1 MQADIIQKY
10 NRPVPRYTSYP
21 PANFFAP
28 LSEAD
33 YLRAVEES
41 NAARQNQISFYVHVP
56 FCRHLCHYCGC
67 NSYPMGRTETVQA
80 YVDALHREM
89 DRVAQYIDKS
99 RKISQIHYGGGS
111 PTALPVPMIKE
122 LTEHM
127 LSLFP
132 VIERPEIA
140 IECHPGY
147 LTENDWM
154 ALTECGFTRYSLG
167 VQDFRE
173 EVLKTSGRRPS
184 LLPMEEI
191 LRMLRGSG
199 ATVNMDFIYGLP
211 KQSAESFRET
221 MRQAAALRPDRLVT
235 FAYAHLPMI
244 FPRQKVLD
252 RAGLPADEEK
262 NQMFEE
268 AARILQEA
276 GYKPVG
282 LDHFV
287 LPDDELAQALAQGRL
302 HRNFQGYCTR
312 RTTAQVYAFGVTG
325 ISQLDDVYAQNGRD
339 IQEYIRTINDENVME
354 MALVENIQREDLNAI
369 EIALAY
375 EHLLQQSGMTQEK
388 VSERVGKS
396 RTAIT
401 NYLRLL
407 KLPAQV
413 QMALQKKEIDMGHAR
428 ALLAVDSPSL
438 QIKLFKEIQK
448 HGYSVRKVEEMAQQL
463 KNGEDIITAKNKAV
477 SKEKLPEEFNLLR
490 NRLAQFFQTKVQM
503 TCSPKGKG
511 KITIQ
516 FDNEEQLERIMN
528 ALDGANG

>member
-1 MQADIIQKY
+1 MQTEIIQKY

-21 PANFFAP
+21 PANYFGP
-28 LSEAD
+28 LTEVD

-41 NAARQNQISFYVHVP
+41 NQARQNQISFYVHVP

-67 NSYPMGRTETVQA
+67 NSYPMGRMETVQA

-89 DRVAQYIDKS
+89 DRVAQHIDKD

-132 VIERPEIA
+132 MIDRPEIA

-147 LTENDWM
+147 LTENDWT

-167 VQDFRE
+167 VQDFRD

-191 LRMLRGSG
+191 LQILRGSG

-211 KQSAESFRET
+211 KQSVESFRET

-252 RAGLPADEEK
+252 KAGLPADEEK
-262 NQMFEE
+262 NGMFEE
-268 AARILQEA
+268 ASRILQEA
-276 GYKPVG
+276 GYVPVG

-287 LPDDELAQALAQGRL
+287 LPEDELAQALAQGRL

-325 ISQLDDVYAQNGRD
+325 ISQLDDIYAQNGRD
-339 IQEYIRTINDENVME
+339 IQEYISTINEGKLYTSRGYRLSAQEKIVREVIEALMCNYQLHWPDLAERLGLTVEEVRQACHYDEGQMRE
-354 MALVENIQREDLNAI
+354 MATDGILTLDGEYLYINTDGRPLVRCVA
-369 EIALAY
+369 A
-375 EHLLQQSGMTQEK
+375 
-388 VSERVGKS
+388 
-396 RTAIT
+396 
-401 NYLRLL
+401 
-407 KLPAQV
+407 
-413 QMALQKKEIDMGHAR
+413 
-428 ALLAVDSPSL
+428 
-438 QIKLFKEIQK
+438 
-448 HGYSVRKVEEMAQQL
+448 
-463 KNGEDIITAKNKAV
+463 
-477 SKEKLPEEFNLLR
+477 
-490 NRLAQFFQTKVQM
+490 
-503 TCSPKGKG
+503 
-511 KITIQ
+511 
-516 FDNEEQLERIMN
+516 
-528 ALDGANG
+528 ALDPLMVNTDKKFSKPI

>member
-1 MQADIIQKY
+1 MQTEIIQKY

-21 PANFFAP
+21 PANYFGP
-28 LSEAD
+28 LTEVD
-33 YLRAVEES
+33 YLRAVEAS
-41 NAARQNQISFYVHVP
+41 NQARQNQISFYVHVP

-67 NSYPMGRTETVQA
+67 NSYPMGRMETVQA

-89 DRVAQYIDKS
+89 DRVAQHIDKS

-122 LTEHM
+122 LTQHM

-132 VIERPEIA
+132 VIDRPEIA

-147 LTENDWM
+147 LTENDWV

-167 VQDFRE
+167 VQDFRD

-191 LRMLRGSG
+191 LQILRGSG

-211 KQSAESFRET
+211 KQSIESFRET

-252 RAGLPADEEK
+252 KAGLPADEEK
-262 NQMFEE
+262 NGMFEE
-268 AARILQEA
+268 ASRILQEA
-276 GYKPVG
+276 GYVPVG

-287 LPDDELAQALAQGRL
+287 LPEDELAQALAQGRL

-325 ISQLDDVYAQNGRD
+325 ISQLDDIYAQNGRD
-339 IQEYIRTINDENVME
+339 IQEYISTINEGKLYTSRGYRLSAQEKIVREVIEALMCNYQLHWPDLAERLGLTVEEVRQACHYDEGQMRE
-354 MALVENIQREDLNAI
+354 MATDGILTLDGEYLYINTDGRPLVRCVA
-369 EIALAY
+369 A
-375 EHLLQQSGMTQEK
+375 
-388 VSERVGKS
+388 
-396 RTAIT
+396 
-401 NYLRLL
+401 
-407 KLPAQV
+407 
-413 QMALQKKEIDMGHAR
+413 
-428 ALLAVDSPSL
+428 
-438 QIKLFKEIQK
+438 
-448 HGYSVRKVEEMAQQL
+448 
-463 KNGEDIITAKNKAV
+463 
-477 SKEKLPEEFNLLR
+477 
-490 NRLAQFFQTKVQM
+490 
-503 TCSPKGKG
+503 
-511 KITIQ
+511 
-516 FDNEEQLERIMN
+516 
-528 ALDGANG
+528 ALDPLMVNTDKKFSKPI

>member
-191 LRMLRGSG
+191 LRILRGSG

-262 NQMFEE
+262 NRMFEE
-268 AARILQEA
+268 ASRILQEE
-276 GYKPVG
+276 GYVPVG

-339 IQEYIRTINDENVME
+339 IQEYIRTINEGKLYTFRGYRLSAQEKIVREVVETLMCNYQLYWPDVAQRLGLTVDEVRKACIYNEDLMRE
-354 MALVENIQREDLNAI
+354 MAADGILTLDG
-369 EIALAY
+369 
-375 EHLLQQSGMTQEK
+375 EHLSISTDGRPFVRCVAAAMDPLMVNTD
-388 VSERVGKS
+388 
-396 RTAIT
+396 
-401 NYLRLL
+401 
-407 KLPAQV
+407 
-413 QMALQKKEIDMGHAR
+413 KK
-428 ALLAVDSPSL
+428 
-438 QIKLFKEIQK
+438 F
-448 HGYSVRKVEEMAQQL
+448 
-463 KNGEDIITAKNKAV
+463 
-477 SKEKLPEEFNLLR
+477 SKP
-490 NRLAQFFQTKVQM
+490 
-503 TCSPKGKG
+503 
-511 KITIQ
+511 I
-516 FDNEEQLERIMN
+516 
-528 ALDGANG
+528 

>member
-1 MQADIIQKY
+1 MQTEIIQKY

-21 PANFFAP
+21 PANYFGP
-28 LSEAD
+28 LTEVD
-33 YLRAVEES
+33 YLRAVEAS
-41 NAARQNQISFYVHVP
+41 NQARQNQISFYVHVP

-67 NSYPMGRTETVQA
+67 NSYPMGRMETVQA

-89 DRVAQYIDKS
+89 DRVAQHIDKS

-132 VIERPEIA
+132 VIDRPEIA

-147 LTENDWM
+147 LTENDWV

-167 VQDFRE
+167 VQDFRD

-191 LRMLRGSG
+191 LQILRGSG

-211 KQSAESFRET
+211 KQSVESFRET

-252 RAGLPADEEK
+252 KAGLPADEEK
-262 NQMFEE
+262 NGMFEE
-268 AARILQEA
+268 ASRILQEA
-276 GYKPVG
+276 GYVPVG

-287 LPDDELAQALAQGRL
+287 LPEDELAQALAQGRL
-302 HRNFQGYCTR
+302 YRNFQGYCTR

-325 ISQLDDVYAQNGRD
+325 ISQLDDIYAQNGRD
-339 IQEYIRTINDENVME
+339 IQEYISTINEGKLYTSRGYRLSAQEKIVREVIEALMCNYQLHWPDLAERLGLTVEEVRQACHYDEGQMRE
-354 MALVENIQREDLNAI
+354 MATDGILTLDGEYLYINTDGRPLVRCVA
-369 EIALAY
+369 A
-375 EHLLQQSGMTQEK
+375 
-388 VSERVGKS
+388 
-396 RTAIT
+396 
-401 NYLRLL
+401 
-407 KLPAQV
+407 
-413 QMALQKKEIDMGHAR
+413 
-428 ALLAVDSPSL
+428 
-438 QIKLFKEIQK
+438 
-448 HGYSVRKVEEMAQQL
+448 
-463 KNGEDIITAKNKAV
+463 
-477 SKEKLPEEFNLLR
+477 
-490 NRLAQFFQTKVQM
+490 
-503 TCSPKGKG
+503 
-511 KITIQ
+511 
-516 FDNEEQLERIMN
+516 
-528 ALDGANG
+528 ALDPLMVNTDKKFSKPI

>member
-1 MQADIIQKY
+1 MQTEIIQKY

-21 PANFFAP
+21 PANYFGP
-28 LSEAD
+28 LQEED
-33 YLRAVEES
+33 YLRAVEAS
-41 NAARQNQISFYVHVP
+41 NQARQNQISFYVHVP

-67 NSYPMGRTETVQA
+67 NSYPMGRMETVQA

-89 DRVAQYIDKS
+89 DRVAQHIDKS

-132 VIERPEIA
+132 VIDRPEIA

-191 LRMLRGSG
+191 LQILRGSG

-211 KQSAESFRET
+211 KQSIESFRET

-252 RAGLPADEEK
+252 KAGLPADEEK
-262 NQMFEE
+262 NGMFEE
-268 AARILQEA
+268 ASRILQEA
-276 GYKPVG
+276 GYVPVG

-287 LPDDELAQALAQGRL
+287 LPEDELAQALAQGRL

-325 ISQLDDVYAQNGRD
+325 ISQLDDIYAQNGRD
-339 IQEYIRTINDENVME
+339 IQEYISTINEGKLYTSRGYRLSAQEKIVREVIEALMCNYQLHWPDLAERLGLTVEEVRQACHYDEGQMRE
-354 MALVENIQREDLNAI
+354 MATDGILTLDGEYLYINTDGRPLVRCVA
-369 EIALAY
+369 A
-375 EHLLQQSGMTQEK
+375 
-388 VSERVGKS
+388 
-396 RTAIT
+396 
-401 NYLRLL
+401 
-407 KLPAQV
+407 
-413 QMALQKKEIDMGHAR
+413 
-428 ALLAVDSPSL
+428 
-438 QIKLFKEIQK
+438 
-448 HGYSVRKVEEMAQQL
+448 
-463 KNGEDIITAKNKAV
+463 
-477 SKEKLPEEFNLLR
+477 
-490 NRLAQFFQTKVQM
+490 
-503 TCSPKGKG
+503 
-511 KITIQ
+511 
-516 FDNEEQLERIMN
+516 
-528 ALDGANG
+528 ALDPLMVNTDKKFSKPI